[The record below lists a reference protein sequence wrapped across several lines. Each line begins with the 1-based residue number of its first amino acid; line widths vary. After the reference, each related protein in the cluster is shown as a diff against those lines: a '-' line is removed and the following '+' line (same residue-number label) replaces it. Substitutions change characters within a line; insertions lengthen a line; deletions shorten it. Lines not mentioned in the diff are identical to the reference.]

1 MERFSTQISALF
13 VSVEYFG
20 VREAL
25 ERVSEETHNI
35 LLQRATARNTGTLTD
50 FKQTHMIQCVFW
62 KYRRGRKLKTEKPI
76 RKF

>member
-35 LLQRATARNTGTLTD
+35 PAPKG
-50 FKQTHMIQCVFW
+50 HC
-62 KYRRGRKLKTEKPI
+62 
-76 RKF
+76 